1 MTNAEKI
8 RRMTTDELQEL
19 LSAFECGD
27 IDYACTFCDM
37 CENGGNTLNLDCDG
51 CLRRWLNS
59 DADDYNGLNSHP
71 LFRRQGASSD
81 IIAARK
87 CSSEAV
93 KKKEGY

>member
-19 LSAFECGD
+19 ISAFECGD
-27 IDYACTFCDM
+27 IDYSVTFCDM
-37 CENGGNTLNLDCDG
+37 CEDSGNTLNLDCDG

-71 LFRRQGASSD
+71 LFRRQGSVGG
-81 IIAARK
+81 K
-87 CSSEAV
+87 QE
-93 KKKEGY
+93 